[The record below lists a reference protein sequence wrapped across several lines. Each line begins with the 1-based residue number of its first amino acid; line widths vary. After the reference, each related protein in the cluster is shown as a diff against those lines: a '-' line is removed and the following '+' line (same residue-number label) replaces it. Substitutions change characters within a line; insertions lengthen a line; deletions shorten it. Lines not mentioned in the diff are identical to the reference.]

1 LKNRAAIRV
10 DAAALARKWL
20 ERELHANAMRALPRS
35 LSSLLRQSLCGRR
48 RRHATVCAVRFCL
61 NGFFYCPFSTGL
73 PMSVKSPCIDICKF
87 DGKTGF
93 CVGCLRTRDECK
105 SWKKMK
111 DKHRH
116 KIIEE
121 KSKRAAMLKK

>member
-1 LKNRAAIRV
+1 MRGAAS
-10 DAAALARKWL
+10 AA
-20 ERELHANAMRALPRS
+20 P
-35 LSSLLRQSLCGRR
+35 RQSIVFIKTITLP
-48 RRHATVCAVRFCL
+48 CAASPCDSLRSPLLFER
-61 NGFFYCPFSTGL
+61 FSTTL
-73 PMSVKSPCIDICKF
+73 FRAPPMSVKSPCIDICKF
-87 DGKTGF
+87 DGKTGY

-105 SWKKMK
+105 TWKKMK

>member
-1 LKNRAAIRV
+1 MTATRAACQCNAQCNAR
-10 DAAALARKWL
+10 AA
-20 ERELHANAMRALPRS
+20 
-35 LSSLLRQSLCGRR
+35 RQSIVFIKTISLPHAATLCDSLRSPFLVK
-48 RRHATVCAVRFCL
+48 TV
-61 NGFFYCPFSTGL
+61 FFPLFRGL
-73 PMSVKSPCIDICKF
+73 LMSVKSPCIDICKF
-87 DGKTGF
+87 DGKTGY

-121 KSKRAAMLKK
+121 KSKRVAMLKK